1 MIVENQLYKSK
12 RHDMNMFLLNDKNI
26 NVFLDTFAR
35 KQFHDH
41 SLWTVDV
48 TNVYEPLD
56 DILLKLNDIEAE
68 FDDEITLYKAIN
80 NSYILFWEVYK
91 ISQSTPLK
99 IGNRGEWTMKSGV
112 ILESDNH
119 RNQRLRDLQGLRLR
133 VATEVSKPYILDMIP
148 NDEIGYQID
157 GLFAE
162 IFHSLQVCTLT
173 ICTSKSIRSFSKL
186 SIHFRDF

>member
-1 MIVENQLYKSK
+1 M
-12 RHDMNMFLLNDKNI
+12 I
-26 NVFLDTFAR
+26 NV
-35 KQFHDH
+35 
-41 SLWTVDV
+41 
-48 TNVYEPLD
+48 
-56 DILLKLNDIEAE
+56 
-68 FDDEITLYKAIN
+68 DEIRISGLK
-80 NSYILFWEVYK
+80 SLFCPSV
-91 ISQSTPLK
+91 
-99 IGNRGEWTMKSGV
+99 
-112 ILESDNH
+112 H

-186 SIHFRDF
+186 SIHIRDF